1 MTKSGKNGPKQGS
14 SDPELGDLSARLKE
28 LSGRI
33 AAERHEQAESAK
45 PPASM
50 QNTSDYA
57 RGYRL
62 VSEFAAGTLVGGL
75 IGYGIDWL
83 FGTLPFG
90 LIIFLLLGFGAGF
103 LNLARAAN
111 RVPPAQER
119 LQTNPPPKAALD
131 DDDDEED

>member
-1 MTKSGKNGPKQGS
+1 MTKSGKKGPQQGS

-33 AAERHEQAESAK
+33 AAERQEQAESAK

-50 QNTSDYA
+50 QDASGYA
-57 RGYRL
+57 RGYKL

-90 LIIFLLLGFGAGF
+90 LIFFLLLGFGAGF
-103 LNLARAAN
+103 LNLVRAAK
-111 RVPPAQER
+111 RMPPPQER
-119 LQTNPPPKAALD
+119 LNTNPPPKAAY
-131 DDDDEED
+131 DDEEED

>member
-1 MTKSGKNGPKQGS
+1 MTKPGDERPKQGS

-45 PPASM
+45 PPTSMSDASG
-50 QNTSDYA
+50 YA

-62 VSEFAAGTLVGGL
+62 VSEFVAGTLVGGL

-90 LIIFLLLGFGAGF
+90 LIIFLLLGFGAGI
-103 LNLARAAN
+103 LNLARAAK

-119 LQTNPPPKAALD
+119 LETNPPPKAALD
-131 DDDDEED
+131 DDEEED

>member
-1 MTKSGKNGPKQGS
+1 MTKSGKKGPQQGS

-33 AAERHEQAESAK
+33 AVERSERAESAK

-50 QNTSDYA
+50 QDASGYA
-57 RGYRL
+57 RGYKL

-90 LIIFLLLGFGAGF
+90 LIFFLLLGFGAGF
-103 LNLARAAN
+103 LNLVRAAK
-111 RVPPAQER
+111 RMPPPQER
-119 LQTNPPPKAALD
+119 LNTNPPPKAALD
-131 DDDDEED
+131 DEEED

>member
-33 AAERHEQAESAK
+33 AVERSERAESAK

-50 QNTSDYA
+50 QDASGYA
-57 RGYRL
+57 RGYKL

-83 FGTLPFG
+83 FGHFG
-90 LIIFLLLGFGAGF
+90 FHTRPVFLLLFFVLGAAAGIR
-103 LNLARAAN
+103 NVMRAATEIN
-111 RVPPAQER
+111 AEI
-119 LQTNPPPKAALD
+119 AAKVAAAKD
-131 DDDDEED
+131 DRET